1 MATREIP
8 KSSSYPG
15 NSYKQRDQQQSK
27 SVQQE
32 KTDIPYKPKQIAKAR
47 TRKKSLFKKFIGYL
61 VEDQIENARERTLIE
76 IIRPGLKNLIYDA
89 ATGMLDG
96 ILYGEDSRRTSGNNI
111 RAYSGGRRDDRVSY
125 NKMYDDRD
133 RRRSSKYY
141 KDAPYEPDDIIL
153 DTRSQA
159 RDVLD
164 ELDYVIHKYGQA
176 SIATFY
182 DIVGVTGDWTD
193 NRYGWT
199 DLRGAS
205 IKPVRDGFM
214 IILPPTHVLDD

>member
-1 MATREIP
+1 MATRE
-8 KSSSYPG
+8 SYPG
-15 NSYKQRDQQQSK
+15 NSYKQRDQQTKQK
-27 SVQQE
+27 QQPA
-32 KTDIPYKPKQIAKAR
+32 KTDEVYKPRQVAQAK
-47 TRKKSLFKKFIGYL
+47 TRKKSIFKKFVSYI
-61 VEDQIENARERTLIE
+61 VEDQVEFARERTLIE
-76 IIRPGLKNLIYDA
+76 IILPGLKNLIYDA

-96 ILYGEDSRRTSGNNI
+96 ILFGEDSRRSSNTNI
-111 RAYSGGRRDDRVSY
+111 RAHSGGRRDDRVSY
-125 NKMYDDRD
+125 NKMYDDRE
-133 RRRSSKYY
+133 RRRSSSYR
-141 KDAPYEPDDIIL
+141 DAPYDPDDIIL

-164 ELDYVIHKYGQA
+164 ELDYVIRKYGQA

-182 DIVGVTGDWTD
+182 DIVGVTGNWTD

-214 IILPPTHVLDD
+214 IILPPTHVLDE